1 MNKLF
6 AISSNTF
13 LQTVRQP
20 IYAVLVLAT
29 LGSFVLAPSLTGWTL
44 DDDNKLLRDLGLSTL
59 LMQGLF
65 LAAFSASAVVNLEI
79 EQKTVLTTISKP
91 LSRGIFILGKA
102 FGVFAAVTLAFY
114 LSTIAYIM
122 SLRHGVLQMA
132 SETSDMTVIAFGP
145 GLCLLMLIAAAV
157 LNYLFD
163 WKFLPTAIGLIT
175 PALTVSILV
184 LSVIDRDWKI
194 SRYETVQH
202 IDKLPAELIA
212 IEKLNHIVEFVP
224 DEGFKPLP
232 GSPGKLVRSNFKGPI
247 TDEERAT
254 LRSITDEF
262 RWNQAVDWLVAETRK
277 ITTPDILKAALLILL
292 AVLVLSSIALA
303 CSTRLGAVPTLLICV
318 VLLCAG
324 MISDYFVLPRADDG
338 ATWAKITYAA
348 IPNFQFMWLIDALS
362 DDRVIPW
369 KYVASI
375 TAYALC
381 YIAAALA
388 LAAALFET
396 REVG

>member
-20 IYAVLVLAT
+20 IYAILVLAT

-79 EQKTVLTTISKP
+79 EQKTVLTTVSKP
-91 LSRGIFILGKA
+91 VTRGLFILGKA
-102 FGVFAAVTLAFY
+102 LGVFAAVILAFY
-114 LSTIAYIM
+114 LSTIAYVM

-145 GLCLLMLIAAAV
+145 GVCLLMLIAAAI

-163 WKFLPTAIGLIT
+163 WKFLPTAIGLIA
-175 PALTVSILV
+175 PALTVSIIV
-184 LSVIDRDWKI
+184 LSVIDRDWKL

-202 IDKLPAELIA
+202 IDKLPDELIA

-232 GSPGKLVRSNFKGPI
+232 GSPGRLVRSNFKGPI

-262 RWNQAVDWLVAETRK
+262 RWNQAIDWLVAETRK
-277 ITTPDILKAALLILL
+277 IATPDILKAAFLVLL

-303 CSTRLGAVPTLLICV
+303 CSTRFSTVPTLLICIV
-318 VLLCAG
+318 ILCAG
-324 MISDYFVLPRADDG
+324 MITDYYLQPLATEGV
-338 ATWAKITYAA
+338 TWAKIANAA
-348 IPNFQFMWLIDALS
+348 IPNFQFMWLIDALT

-369 KYVASI
+369 KYVI
-375 TAYALC
+375 TTTCYAVL
-381 YIAAALA
+381 YISAALA